1 MRIEAARQKLAAEG
15 KIPFLCSNLTNIRYL
30 TGFTGS
36 HAYMVFL
43 ENETVFITDTRYEE
57 YAATL
62 LNGKARL
69 YVQNET
75 PFKAIAEVT
84 AEILSTLY
92 VEDHAMYMS
101 FYKALSDAVCCQ
113 LAPSGDIVDRM
124 RMVKNEEEIALIR
137 KAVETTDR
145 CTEFVASIAK
155 TGMTEWELSTAIENF
170 YRSNGCRKS
179 SFDTIVASG
188 AGSSMPHYIP
198 SMTKKIESGDALMI
212 DMGALR
218 DGYNSDLTRTFFIE
232 SVSDESKRVYD
243 IVLQAQI
250 RAIEAVQP
258 GMTTGELDSV
268 ARSFISE
275 KGYGDHFGHSLG
287 HGIGLEVHELPAVRK
302 NGDTVLKPGMV
313 ITIEPGIYLP
323 GKGGV
328 RIEDIVVVR
337 EKGCDVLTSYTK
349 KLSVLKQGK

>member
-1 MRIEAARQKLAAEG
+1 MRIKAARHKLDAEG
-15 KIPFLCSNLTNIRYL
+15 KLPFLCSNLTNIRYL

-36 HAYMVFL
+36 HAFMLFL
-43 ENETVFITDTRYEE
+43 ENETVFITDTRYAE
-57 YAATL
+57 YASTL
-62 LNGKARL
+62 LKDSARL

-84 AEILSTLY
+84 AALLSTLY

-101 FYKALSDAVCCQ
+101 FYKALSDAVCCPV
-113 LAPSGDIVDRM
+113 APAGDCIDRM
-124 RMVKNEEEIALIR
+124 RVVKSEDEIDLIR
-137 KAVETTDR
+137 KAVETTDK
-145 CTEFVASIAK
+145 CTEFVATIAK
-155 TGMTEWELSTAIENF
+155 TGMTEWEVSTAIENF

-198 SMTKKIESGDALMI
+198 SMTKKIEAGDALMI

-232 SVSDESKRVYD
+232 SVSDEHKLIYD
-243 IVLQAQI
+243 IVLQAQMN
-250 RAIEAVQP
+250 AIESVRP
-258 GMTTGELDSV
+258 GITTGELDSV
-268 ARSFISE
+268 ARTYISQ
-275 KGYGDHFGHSLG
+275 KGYGDNFGHSLG

-302 NGDTVLKPGMV
+302 NGDTILKPGMV

-337 EKGCDVLTSYTK
+337 DNGCDILTSYTK
-349 KLSVLKQGK
+349 KLTVLKQGK